1 MIPTAHATAR
11 FPMPEGY
18 LQTLRCG
25 HARCMVQGMAR
36 RHFFDNGYPVTPATL
51 VAGSHVLLAV
61 SRQSLRKSRSRLGAS
76 LLQIADTSQRV
87 MHTLASHL
95 FRNAEKALNARAEVQ
110 AGACP

>member
-1 MIPTAHATAR
+1 
-11 FPMPEGY
+11 
-18 LQTLRCG
+18 
-25 HARCMVQGMAR
+25 MVQGMAR

-61 SRQSLRKSRSRLGAS
+61 SRQSLRKSRVRLGSS

-95 FRNAEKALNARAEVQ
+95 FSHAEKTLNARAEVEAA
-110 AGACP
+110 AGRGPGEHRARKEPHQP